1 MRTGMFLINAELL
14 PKTACVIAWYTFSS
28 LYILKHNYLPSIKG
42 ILITCYLFVNWSV
55 QPASFLMKT
64 GIFEQS
70 LLFNTYMQNSA
81 QNFIWTQNSFQE
93 AGISSSISFL
103 QLRQAA
109 VRAVLKRVC
118 NTDKM
123 DLWSHI
129 WKKTPIV
136 EIIGE
141 GYITGNVFCRRLMR
155 QRCEFLNSD
164 LCQAKAS
171 LPAKALPKLK
181 PDRAKGNIIGITI
194 TLVLI
199 QWELLKLFNFGLC
212 DTHATQLFIFMGY
225 VWIIHIK
232 NVIFWCLFWVSKIIP
247 CNPEDNGIRIISFYL
262 LFPQL
267 EAGLDNS
274 MIQLGNKKLPICQ
287 LLFIFD

>member
-1 MRTGMFLINAELL
+1 MRTGLFLINAELL

-28 LYILKHNYLPSIKG
+28 LYILIHNYLPSIKE

-81 QNFIWTQNSFQE
+81 QNFIWTRNSFQE
-93 AGISSSISFL
+93 AGISSSIFFL

-118 NTDKM
+118 KTDKM
-123 DLWSHI
+123 DLWSNI

-155 QRCEFLNSD
+155 QWCEFLNSD

-181 PDRAKGNIIGITI
+181 PDWAKGNIIGITI

-199 QWELLKLFNFGLC
+199 HWELLKLFNFGLC
-212 DTHATQLFIFMGY
+212 DTHITQLFIFMGY

-232 NVIFWCLFWVSKIIP
+232 NVIFWCLF
-247 CNPEDNGIRIISFYL
+247 
-262 LFPQL
+262 
-267 EAGLDNS
+267 
-274 MIQLGNKKLPICQ
+274 LGQ
-287 LLFIFD
+287 